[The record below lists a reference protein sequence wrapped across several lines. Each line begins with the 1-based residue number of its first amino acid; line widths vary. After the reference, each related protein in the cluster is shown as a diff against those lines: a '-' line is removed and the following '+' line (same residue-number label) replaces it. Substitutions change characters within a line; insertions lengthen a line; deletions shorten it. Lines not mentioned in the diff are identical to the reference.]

1 VPAQE
6 VSLLF
11 DDSAEDQRAIAERLQ
26 VKLQPMGYRVALKG
40 LSRRALR
47 SHAQAA
53 DELLLVGV
61 LVPPSPLGA
70 LQLMLDL
77 GQARSRL
84 GSLQGWASAEL
95 DGKVRDVATALLP
108 ELPLWPLATRGL
120 GLTQA
125 KDVQHVTRDL
135 LGLPRLDD
143 AFFAPE

>member
-1 VPAQE
+1 
-6 VSLLF
+6 LF

-40 LSRRALR
+40 LSRQALR
-47 SHAQAA
+47 SHAQGD

-70 LQLMLDL
+70 LLLMLDL
-77 GQARSRL
+77 GQARGRIGPLL
-84 GSLQGWASAEL
+84 GSVGFGPEL
-95 DGKVRDVATALLP
+95 DARVREQAAALLP
-108 ELPLWPLATRGL
+108 ELSLWPLATRGL

-125 KDVQHVTRDL
+125 KDVQHVTRDS